1 MGARTGSGRLR
12 KSSMNNLVV
21 YQDKFAASG
30 LKVFERA
37 IEESRR
43 LKHNYLSLGH
53 LLIALDAED
62 GSFRYLVA
70 RLRADHGLTADL
82 VPADRAIEKLMEWS
96 PKYEGEGIR
105 IGPETKKFLRSAR
118 KIARSDHRE
127 KIEAADL
134 LSAFLQIAPIPYVRP
149 GQSVRLWLV

>member
-1 MGARTGSGRLR
+1 
-12 KSSMNNLVV
+12 MNNLVV

-43 LKHNYLSLGH
+43 RNQNYVSLGH

-62 GSFRYLVA
+62 GGSFRYLVGK
-70 RLRADHGLTADL
+70 LRADHGLTADS
-82 VPADRAIEKLMEWS
+82 VPVDRAVEKLMEWS
-96 PKYEGEGIR
+96 PKYDGEGVR
-105 IGPETKKFLRSAR
+105 IGPETKKFLRRAI
-118 KIARSDHRE
+118 KIAQSNQRE

-149 GQSVRLWLV
+149 DQSARL

>member
-1 MGARTGSGRLR
+1 
-12 KSSMNNLVV
+12 MNHFAV

-43 LKHNYLSLGH
+43 RNQNYVSLGH
-53 LLIALDAED
+53 LIIALDAED
-62 GSFRYLVA
+62 GISFRHHLK
-70 RLRADHGLTADL
+70 RLRALHNLENELLPFDKG
-82 VPADRAIEKLMEWS
+82 IEKIMEWS
-96 PKYEGEGIR
+96 PKYEGEGVR
-105 IGPETKKFLRSAR
+105 IGPETKQFLRRAI
-118 KIARSDHRE
+118 KIARSNQRE

-149 GQSVRLWLV
+149 DQSVRL

>member
-1 MGARTGSGRLR
+1 
-12 KSSMNNLVV
+12 MNNLVV

-43 LKHNYLSLGH
+43 RNQNYVSLGH

-62 GSFRYLVA
+62 GGSFRYLVA

-96 PKYEGEGIR
+96 PKYEGEGVR
-105 IGPETKKFLRSAR
+105 IGPETKKFLRRAI
-118 KIARSDHRE
+118 KIARANQRE
-127 KIEAADL
+127 RIEAADL
-134 LSAFLQIAPIPYVRP
+134 LSAFVEIAPLPFVRP
-149 GQSVRLWLV
+149 GQSARM